1 LKKRLSILL
10 AVLYCTFAQMAAAC
24 PSCYGDPDS
33 PMTSGMNAAIMILL
47 GITGSVLAGVTI
59 FFVYLRKRWV
69 AVNRPF
75 QNMLN

>member
-1 LKKRLSILL
+1 MKKRLLILL
-10 AVLYCTFAQMAAAC
+10 AVLCATAQMAAAC

-33 PMTSGMNAAIMILL
+33 PMTAGMNAAIMILL
-47 GITGSVLAGVTI
+47 GITGSVLAAVTI
-59 FFVYLRKRWV
+59 FFVYLRRRWV

>member
-1 LKKRLSILL
+1 MVALL
-10 AVLYCTFAQMAAAC
+10 FASVQSAAAC

-33 PMTSGMNAAIMILL
+33 SMTSGMNAAILILL
-47 GITGSVLAGVTI
+47 GITGTVLAGVTI

-69 AVNRPF
+69 DVNRRF